1 MKNIISNVLIKNN
14 KNKLLIP
21 ILIIP
26 LLIVGIFFFTKPK
39 KEDET
44 IDDTFRTI
52 FLEKGEL
59 YSSVSIK
66 GTILSNEVSSV
77 STNLNAKVIEVN
89 VKVGDEVKKGDV
101 IAKLDSSDIQ
111 REINDKTK
119 DSSNEKKSL
128 QDAYDRLLKQKNSL
142 LEDKRTVENDKNTSI
157 NNAKQLLDNKINQL
171 NIAINDLNNVTNEKN
186 KIENII
192 KPSIEKVI
200 NAEMNAQN
208 TYQDWQNSLNYTFS
222 NKNGNESDEDYESRI
237 SMEKIDYEKKIN
249 DTLLAYN
256 SSQESLKNAQDELS
270 SIKTIY
276 NYENIINKVNDSLT
290 KKESLESEKIDLENS
305 YKSLI
310 SDKNN
315 SLKDIDNSIQSLD
328 DNIKDAYK
336 KLQEFSLDGIKEL
349 NDKLSETILK
359 AESDGKITELKVNV
373 GSVANGTIA
382 TIQSTNKLMIS
393 AKVQD
398 YDITKIS
405 LGQKVKVTT
414 ESSDEI
420 FEGTLTRISPT
431 ASTEGDFEVDI
442 KLPVSDKLFI
452 GTKAKA
458 EIILF
463 SKPNVISVP
472 TDAILEKEDGS
483 YIIKKENNTFKEIK
497 IIKGETTEFYTEIN
511 GPEVKEGLEI
521 LANADWDFL
530 KMQSEESINNNGG
543 F

>member
-1 MKNIISNVLIKNN
+1 MKNIISNILVKNN
-14 KNKLLIP
+14 KNKVLIP

-119 DSSNEKKSL
+119 DSNNEKKSL
-128 QDAYDRLLKQKNSL
+128 QDAYNRLLKQKNSL
-142 LEDKRTVENDKNTSI
+142 LEDKRNVENDKNTSI
-157 NNAKQLLDNKINQL
+157 NNAKLLLDNKIKQL

-186 KIENII
+186 KIDNTI

-200 NAEMNAQN
+200 NAEINAQN

-222 NKNGNESDEDYESRI
+222 NKNENESDEDYESRI
-237 SMEKIDYEKKIN
+237 NLEKIDYEKKIN

-256 SSQESLKNAQDELS
+256 SSQESLKNVQDELS
-270 SIKTIY
+270 NIKTIY

-290 KKESLESEKIDLENS
+290 KKESLEAEKIDLENS

-310 SDKNN
+310 LDKNN
-315 SLKDIDNSIQSLD
+315 SLKDIDNNIQSLD

-393 AKVQD
+393 AKFK
-398 YDITKIS
+398 ITI
-405 LGQKVKVTT
+405 
-414 ESSDEI
+414 
-420 FEGTLTRISPT
+420 
-431 ASTEGDFEVDI
+431 
-442 KLPVSDKLFI
+442 
-452 GTKAKA
+452 
-458 EIILF
+458 
-463 SKPNVISVP
+463 
-472 TDAILEKEDGS
+472 
-483 YIIKKENNTFKEIK
+483 
-497 IIKGETTEFYTEIN
+497 
-511 GPEVKEGLEI
+511 
-521 LANADWDFL
+521 
-530 KMQSEESINNNGG
+530 
-543 F
+543 